1 MLTPQAMQHAT
12 LYVLTDDM
20 PVVGLA
26 LAEHELFNVETVGV
40 DKAKELPGRP
50 GEDYHARFLEARTRL
65 DKILSHFK
73 VTPAAPSS
81 QQLEPVMQET
91 LDRCNEELGKLWR
104 DCSRWQE
111 LFRRVEQARSRNE
124 HLSRLLEQYQG
135 LDIDLA
141 LLHGDL
147 RFLDVQVGA
156 VGRDE
161 VTRLRR
167 AVEIAGYSLEVFLTT
182 NETAYVALAGLK
194 NSGDKLRTVLEAAS
208 FRPLELPPEFR
219 DRPSELRKKLAARGR
234 RIETDRRRLLRRLE
248 QARKRYQP
256 FLEKAARILSL
267 ATPCAELVEVARTRG
282 ALTRLSGWIPRDR
295 GQALRRY
302 LGKRLG
308 NRFSLQLRD
317 PQPNEFRSVPSLV
330 RHPGFLRPFSML
342 VRHYGVPRYGELDPT
357 WLFAVTFVLM
367 FGMMFGDVGHG
378 LIIAIAGLIFRRPLQ
393 RFARLFVIIGLAST
407 VFGVLYGSVFGYET
421 WIKPLWVSPMSDPAY
436 LLKVAIYWGVGLIL
450 LATGLAIRNRWVEG
464 ERKEALFG
472 GEGIAGA
479 VVYLSS
485 IVVVYRWLSTGDLGS
500 WIWLAVV
507 APLLVMLSYQ
517 WHGATGRVG
526 ERLLVVPILTL
537 ETLISYGANTLS
549 FLRLAAFGLNHA
561 ALALAVYTMAQMTG
575 PLAHWVIAVLGN
587 IFILV
592 LEGAIVGIQVL
603 RLEYYEN
610 FSRFFAGDGT
620 PFHPLRITVPG
631 HDIQNRLS

>member
-1 MLTPQAMQHAT
+1 MFTPQAMQHAT

-20 PVVGLA
+20 PVVGLT
-26 LAEHELFNVETVGV
+26 LAEYEIFNVETESV
-40 DKAKELPGRP
+40 DSAKELPGRP
-50 GEDYHARFLEARTRL
+50 GEEYRAHVQQARTRL

-73 VTPAAPSS
+73 LTPTPLSPERLGPVTQEA
-81 QQLEPVMQET
+81 LEQC
-91 LDRCNEELGKLWR
+91 DEELGRLWR

-111 LFRRVEQARSRNE
+111 ISRRVEQAGSRND

-141 LLHGDL
+141 LLHDEL
-147 RFLDVQVGA
+147 RFLDVKTGA
-156 VGRDE
+156 VARNE

-167 AVEIAGYSLEVFLTT
+167 AVELAGYSLEVFLTT
-182 NETAYVALAGLK
+182 DDTAYVALAGLK
-194 NSGDKLRTVLEAAS
+194 NSGDKLRTVLEAAA
-208 FRPLELPPEFR
+208 FRPLEMPPEFR
-219 DRPSELRKKLAARGR
+219 DRPSELRKKLDARGR
-234 RIETDRRRLLRRLE
+234 RIETDKRRLLRRLE
-248 QARKRYQP
+248 QARKRHLP
-256 FLEKAARILSL
+256 FLEKAAHILSL
-267 ATPCAELVEVARTRG
+267 ATPCAELVEAARNRG
-282 ALTRLSGWIPRDR
+282 ALTRVSGWIPRDR
-295 GQALRRY
+295 GQALRKY
-302 LGKRLG
+302 LSARLG

-317 PQPNEFRSVPSLV
+317 PQPDEFRSVPSLV
-330 RHPGFLRPFSML
+330 HHPQFLRPFSML
-342 VRHYGVPRYGELDPT
+342 VRNYGVPRYGELDPT

-378 LIIAIAGLIFRRPLQ
+378 LVIASAGLVFRKLLQ

-421 WIKPLWVSPMSDPAY
+421 LIKPLWVSPMSDPVY
-436 LLKVAIYWGVGLIL
+436 LLKVAIYWGMGLIL

-464 ERKEALFG
+464 NRDEALFG
-472 GEGIAGA
+472 GEGIAGV
-479 VVYLSS
+479 VVYLAS
-485 IVVVYRWLSTGDLGS
+485 IVVVYRWLSTGVLGS
-500 WIWLAVV
+500 WIWLAVA

-517 WHGATGRVG
+517 WRQAAGRTG

-561 ALALAVYTMAQMTG
+561 ALALAIYTIAQMTG
-575 PLAHWVIAVLGN
+575 PLAHWVIAVVGN

-592 LEGAIVGIQVL
+592 LEGAIVAIQVL

-610 FSRFFAGDGT
+610 FSRFFSGDGT
-620 PFHPLRITVPG
+620 PFHPLRITVPVQE
-631 HDIQNRLS
+631 IQNRM